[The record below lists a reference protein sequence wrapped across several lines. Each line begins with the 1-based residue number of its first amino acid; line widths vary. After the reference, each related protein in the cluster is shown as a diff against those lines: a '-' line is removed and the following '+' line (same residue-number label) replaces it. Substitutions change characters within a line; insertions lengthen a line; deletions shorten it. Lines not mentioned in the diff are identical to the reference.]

1 MPKRKLPKKLNDGQ
15 YDYVLVQPER
25 ELPDGRAFVAL
36 YERQPRDPDR
46 QYTPD
51 LAYCQGQT
59 DTPVMHGIAR

>member
-25 ELPDGRAFVAL
+25 ELPDGRTFVAL
-36 YERQPRDPDR
+36 YERQPRDPER

-59 DTPVMHGIAR
+59 ETPVMHGIAR